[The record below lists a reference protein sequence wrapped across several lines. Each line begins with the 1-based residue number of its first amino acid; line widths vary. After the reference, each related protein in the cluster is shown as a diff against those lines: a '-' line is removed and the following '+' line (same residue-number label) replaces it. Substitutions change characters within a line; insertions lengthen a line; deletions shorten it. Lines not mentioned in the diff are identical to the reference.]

1 MFRLPIVG
9 ITNSFSL
16 RQMTHFKQIAR
27 ALTLR
32 QRTFL
37 EDQDWKSIPWM
48 DDPTS
53 KNSVQYLLDV
63 LASIPGLVE
72 DEDRLLAD
80 QTTMSSA
87 NQDQLDSCRRRLLKI
102 LGELFLWRWDW
113 ERLHP
118 NVAFEVVTDPATSI
132 TLDAKGAPMYRTIL
146 FYHDFH
152 EGRAPMLYNTGLLIL
167 LRLAESWDMPD
178 APLLALSTL
187 SYRNPPILS
196 SNPLVLPHTALAPA
210 EVLCE
215 IIRSVEYFLQDSHV
229 SAGGMHL
236 LLPLRVAWT
245 CAQDGREKA
254 WLTGLM
260 RRMAKSG
267 GFQMFERLV
276 DHENLAIDLEKTN
289 SQLGSSQASEGRKW
303 HVDEAGVPA

>member
-1 MFRLPIVG
+1 TINF
-9 ITNSFSL
+9 FSL
-16 RQMTHFKQIAR
+16 RRMTHFKQIAR

-37 EDQDWKSIPWM
+37 EDPDWKSVPWM

-63 LASIPGLVE
+63 LAGIPGLLE

-87 NQDQLDSCRRRLLKI
+87 DQDQLDSCRRRLIKI
-102 LGELFLWRWDW
+102 LGELFLWRWGW

-118 NVAFEVVTDPATSI
+118 NLAFEVVTDPATNI
-132 TLDAKGAPMYRTIL
+132 TLDAKGTPIYRTIL
-146 FYHDFH
+146 FYHDFQ
-152 EGRAPMLYNTGLLIL
+152 EGRAPLLYNTGLLIL
-167 LRLAESWDMPD
+167 LCLAEAWDMQD
-178 APLLALSTL
+178 APHLALSTL
-187 SYRNPPILS
+187 SHQNPPILS
-196 SNPLVLPHTALAPA
+196 SNPLVLPHAALAPA

-215 IIRSVEYFLQDSHV
+215 ICRSVEYFLQDSHLG
-229 SAGGMHL
+229 AGSMQL
-236 LLPLRVAWT
+236 LFPLRVALT

-254 WLTGLM
+254 WLTSIM
-260 RRMAKSG
+260 RRMVKSG

-276 DHENLAIDLEKTN
+276 DHEPMALDLEKAN
-289 SQLGSSQASEGRKW
+289 SHSGSSPGE
-303 HVDEAGVPA
+303 